1 MSTQILPQTPNDI
14 LLWDDGI
21 WCYAHE
27 NHIKGRRK
35 QEPRRI
41 PAATSEWYQLLMGVS
56 GTGYPGQA
64 SCASVN
70 NK

>member
-14 LLWDDGI
+14 LLWDDGV

-41 PAATSEWYQLLMGVS
+41 PAATSEWYQHLMGISVQRY
-56 GTGYPGQA
+56 GGQTPCEP
-64 SCASVN
+64 SSSE
-70 NK
+70 

>member
-41 PAATSEWYQLLMGVS
+41 PAATSEWYQHLIGI
-56 GTGYPGQA
+56 PGSFRQA
-64 SCASVN
+64 SCEPSSSE
-70 NK
+70 